1 MALGFTYQMLGG
13 EVLGSKSERV
23 FPDVK
28 DVLVGV
34 RDAEENV
41 ICRDACDANS

>member
-1 MALGFTYQMLGG
+1 MAFGLAYQMLCG
-13 EVLGSKSERV
+13 EVLGSKCERV

-28 DVLVGV
+28 NVLVGV

-41 ICRDACDANS
+41 ICRDACDANL